1 MTTEQMTD
9 ETAVDP
15 WGAVSPWER
24 YAPGFSDRTTS
35 VQEEGPET
43 AEDGPEMPSAEELA
57 EILAEVYGPETQQTE
72 DGSEAIGRNGLV
84 LIDDLDWIDMTARNM
99 DYLRHVYRSDLN
111 HADKTVLG
119 VVALHCG
126 VNSRGCTASNET
138 LAEEANIDVANFRKR
153 LSRLTKDGWV
163 RENGM
168 RPAVRPGMSGTK
180 VRHIGVQRAWVE
192 GGS

>member
-1 MTTEQMTD
+1 MATEQMSN

-15 WGAVSPWER
+15 WGAASPWECLS
-24 YAPGFSDRTTS
+24 PGFSDN
-35 VQEEGPET
+35 VIGAQCEGNEPAEEEP
-43 AEDGPEMPSAEELA
+43 AMPSPEELE
-57 EILAEVYGPETQQTE
+57 EILAEVYGSETEQE
-72 DGSEAIGRNGLV
+72 EVSEAIGRNGLV
-84 LIDDLDWIDMTARNM
+84 LISDTDWIDMTDRNM

-111 HADKTVLG
+111 HADKTALG

-126 VNSRGCTASNET
+126 VNSLGCTASNET
-138 LAEEANIDVANFRKR
+138 LAEEANIDLANFRKR
-153 LSRLTKDGWV
+153 LSRLTKDGWI

-180 VRHIGVQRAWVE
+180 VRHIGVQREWVE